1 MQWDD
6 VRYFLALARE
16 GSLSAGARA
25 LGVEHSTI
33 SRRVGQLEAALGLRL
48 FDRLPRGWQLTQ
60 EGESLLPQALAL
72 ETGIAGMLRSA
83 SAKNALAGQVRL
95 TAPPQLLNHV
105 LLPLLTTFRQRYPD
119 IDLTLLGERRRAR
132 LEQGEADLALRLDE
146 PDTPELIARP
156 LALVS
161 YALYGTARW
170 RQTEASEWLFI
181 GFDDSQAGLSLKRWL
196 GEHAGA
202 RRVAL
207 RGNDLDTHFQAA
219 RQGLGVAL
227 LPRFLARAAPELA
240 ELDSPP
246 PPDKQLYLLMHPDVR
261 RAPRVRALADFIA
274 AALPGALA

>member
-16 GSLSAGARA
+16 GSLSAGART
-25 LGVEHSTI
+25 LGVEHSTM

-60 EGESLLPQALAL
+60 EGENLLPQALAL
-72 ETGIAGMLRSA
+72 ETGMAGMLRAA
-83 SAKNALAGQVRL
+83 SAQHALSGQVRL

-119 IDLTLLGERRRAR
+119 IDLTLLGEQRRAR

-146 PDTPELIARP
+146 ANTPELIARP
-156 LALVS
+156 LAKVG
-161 YALYGTARW
+161 YALYGTTRW
-170 RQTEASEWLFI
+170 RETRPGERLFI
-181 GFDDSQAGLSLKRWL
+181 GFDDSLAGMFLKRWL
-196 GEHAGA
+196 DQHAGE

-219 RQGLGVAL
+219 KQGLAVAL
-227 LPRFLARAAPELA
+227 LPHFLARSAPELIQ
-240 ELDSPP
+240 LDSPP
-246 PPDKQLYLLMHPDVR
+246 TPDKTLYLLMHPDVR
-261 RAPRVRALADFIA
+261 RAPRVRALADFIID
-274 AALPGALA
+274 ALPNALA

>member
-16 GSLSAGARA
+16 GSLSAGART
-25 LGVEHSTI
+25 LGVEHSTM

-60 EGESLLPQALAL
+60 EGENLLPQALAL
-72 ETGIAGMLRSA
+72 ETGMAGMLRAA
-83 SAKNALAGQVRL
+83 SAQHALSGQVRL

-119 IDLTLLGERRRAR
+119 IDLTLLGEQRRAR

-146 PDTPELIARP
+146 ANTPELIARP
-156 LALVS
+156 LAKVG

-170 RQTEASEWLFI
+170 RETRPGERLFI
-181 GFDDSQAGLSLKRWL
+181 GFDDSLAGMFLKRWL
-196 GEHAGA
+196 DQHAGE

-219 RQGLGVAL
+219 KQGLAVAL
-227 LPRFLARAAPELA
+227 LPHFLARSAPELIQ
-240 ELDSPP
+240 LDSPP
-246 PPDKQLYLLMHPDVR
+246 TPDKTLYLLMHPDVR
-261 RAPRVRALADFIA
+261 RAPRVRALADFIID
-274 AALPGALA
+274 ALPNALA